1 MAAITVPARPR
12 FFRPTHRTG
21 ATIFIGIL
29 GTLNTTAIAQDAA
42 PPAALTPVQADPAP
56 PADPVEAALTRLRAG
71 DETAETEIDRLLRTP
86 DATAQI
92 LTSLSTFERVPLSLW
107 RAISALTTPD
117 QSEATRLLAAAVVP
131 RFGSRDAAVRLIA
144 LLDDPSPVV
153 ADRSR
158 SALTDL
164 TGYGVDWDAARWR
177 AWGAEAAAWSDR
189 TWTSM
194 VSSRLSARVR
204 TQQERQRLLTDELVA
219 LNRRLHVE
227 LDPAGRTTLLAE
239 LIRDERAPLRDL
251 GFDLAGRDLS
261 ARTQL
266 GPELALAAT
275 ARLAHPDPG
284 TRAKAATLVSRLVP
298 PDAMLTLTKALQAET
313 SPVAAEPLLLGVAR
327 WPSQEALAPT
337 IAWLDR
343 PDAPF
348 AAVCTALWAF
358 FQGGH
363 LEDPPTRE
371 KVVTAVRARELPKA
385 GEAGM
390 KLLVRLGGLD
400 DLERVSTLLATGD
413 DPSRSA
419 AANALAETP
428 DGTARLLESAA
439 QDPRLFPAAARAI
452 GTHRRSAEGLLA
464 VASLPALDAAVKESA
479 VLEAA
484 RHLPDDILGPAVRAA
499 NLPPETV
506 DRALDRLLDPDTE
519 RSLGVLDGLILLAEA
534 RLALS
539 RTNAAFEIL
548 AEIDDSAL
556 SPEMLGVSRRA
567 RALCLLRLRDLAG
580 ATAIGLA
587 LADWLHVW
595 RLLDPGSAVQTG
607 VAGFILSR
615 FGPELEDGLRQEILS
630 AIPREDPSTSFQDSA
645 APLEADEDDEET
657 RDASDEAG
665 PPDGPPF

>member
-1 MAAITVPARPR
+1 
-12 FFRPTHRTG
+12 
-21 ATIFIGIL
+21 
-29 GTLNTTAIAQDAA
+29 
-42 PPAALTPVQADPAP
+42 
-56 PADPVEAALTRLRAG
+56 
-71 DETAETEIDRLLRTP
+71 
-86 DATAQI
+86 
-92 LTSLSTFERVPLSLW
+92 
-107 RAISALTTPD
+107 
-117 QSEATRLLAAAVVP
+117 
-131 RFGSRDAAVRLIA
+131 
-144 LLDDPSPVV
+144 
-153 ADRSR
+153 
-158 SALTDL
+158 
-164 TGYGVDWDAARWR
+164 
-177 AWGAEAAAWSDR
+177 
-189 TWTSM
+189 M
-194 VSSRLSARVR
+194 VSTRLSARVR

-337 IAWLDR
+337 MVWLDR
-343 PDAPF
+343 QDAPF

-358 FQGGH
+358 YQGGH
-363 LEDPPTRE
+363 LEDPGTRE
-371 KVVTAVRARELPKA
+371 RVINAVRARELPKA

-390 KLLVRLGGLD
+390 KLLVRLGDLN

-452 GTHRRSAEGLLA
+452 GTHRRSADGLLA
-464 VASLPALDAAVKESA
+464 VASLPALDAAVKEVA

-548 AEIDDSAL
+548 AEIDEAPL
-556 SPEMLGVSRRA
+556 SPEMLGVARRA

-580 ATAIGLA
+580 ATSIGLS
-587 LADWLHVW
+587 LTDWLQVW
-595 RLLDPGSAVQTG
+595 RLLDEGSAVQTG

-615 FGPELEDGLRQEILS
+615 FGSELQDDLRQEILS
-630 AIPREDPSTSFQDSA
+630 AIPREDPTTSFPDTPA
-645 APLEADEDDEET
+645 APEDGFMNDNG
-657 RDASDEAG
+657 SDTTGAAG
-665 PPDGPPF
+665 TQEIPQF